1 MPREKI
7 MKKRRKGELRDV
19 YLDYAASTPI
29 DESILKKINL
39 LNKDFFA
46 NPSAIH
52 KRGVLTGKMIKES
65 RKKIADIL
73 NAHADEIIFTGGG
86 TESIALAILGIVY
99 TSHKE
104 YFFRSSDEGNGSG
117 ARPFKNAPFASRLP
131 HIVTTNIE
139 HPAVLEN
146 CKMLEEKGLA
156 DVTYVEV
163 EANGIVNPKKIRHA
177 IKENTVLVSVMYVN
191 NEIGTIQPIREIAK
205 EIRYYR
211 KNKSLQ
217 KYSSEMHGY
226 FSAEK
231 FLELPWPSRHGL
243 GAPSRSLGISEEN
256 FLRDKI
262 ASFPFFHTDAC
273 QAMNYLEIENM
284 DRLGVDLLSFNSSK
298 IYGPKGIG
306 VLYKKRGINLS
317 PIYEGGGQEFG
328 LRSGTENLANIVGL
342 AEALEI
348 TEKIKKKEIER
359 LVKLRDYAIDKLLKL
374 NEKMEYKISLNGDP
388 INRLPNN
395 INISIL
401 DIKSEL
407 LVIELDA
414 FGIYVSEKSAC
425 HSESGEVSYV
435 LNAIRKAIG
444 EKLNEEEGSIR
455 ISLGRQT
462 QKKDIDYLILSLQK
476 ILKKYRQWKL
486 D

>member
-1 MPREKI
+1 
-7 MKKRRKGELRDV
+7 
-19 YLDYAASTPI
+19 
-29 DESILKKINL
+29 
-39 LNKDFFA
+39 
-46 NPSAIH
+46 
-52 KRGVLTGKMIKES
+52 
-65 RKKIADIL
+65 
-73 NAHADEIIFTGGG
+73 
-86 TESIALAILGIVY
+86 
-99 TSHKE
+99 
-104 YFFRSSDEGNGSG
+104 
-117 ARPFKNAPFASRLP
+117 
-131 HIVTTNIE
+131 
-139 HPAVLEN
+139 
-146 CKMLEEKGLA
+146 
-156 DVTYVEV
+156 
-163 EANGIVNPKKIRHA
+163 
-177 IKENTVLVSVMYVN
+177 
-191 NEIGTIQPIREIAK
+191 
-205 EIRYYR
+205 
-211 KNKSLQ
+211 
-217 KYSSEMHGY
+217 
-226 FSAEK
+226 
-231 FLELPWPSRHGL
+231 
-243 GAPSRSLGISEEN
+243 
-256 FLRDKI
+256 
-262 ASFPFFHTDAC
+262 
-273 QAMNYLEIENM
+273 MNYLEIENM
-284 DRLGVDLLSFNSSK
+284 DRLGVDLLCFNSSK

-401 DIKSEL
+401 GIKSEL